1 MGSRRVQPIDDT
13 RFSNKAGFRVLASAT
28 RHTFATHS
36 LTQGGIDRVPL
47 SHLMD
52 HKDTAM
58 V

>member
-1 MGSRRVQPIDDT
+1 MQPIDDT